1 MEEVAV
7 LSGLV
12 LGQFLCAGN
21 SAMLNYLQ
29 NLGLPSS
36 SIVIFSS
43 IATFLLL
50 SPPSIYFER
59 DKWPKKPSFK
69 LLVFLV
75 LVSLGGVTLF
85 QSFLL
90 KGMKLTSPT
99 MANALQ
105 NLSPAII
112 FVIAIAFSLEK
123 VKLENI
129 YTKVK
134 IAGTLLCVSGAVTM
148 SIFKSAT
155 QITNLEN
162 IILDSDKIIG
172 CLYLVASSV
181 SLSFAIVLQALILIE
196 YQAPVSLCAITAIIG
211 VFIASVIELVTN
223 HKVET
228 GLLMVNS
235 IELIGYYLLVGTI
248 NGSMISINLWAM
260 KKKGPVFVSM
270 FSPLSA
276 VISAFIS
283 YFTLGETFSIGRLML
298 MKE

>member
-7 LSGLV
+7 FSGMV

-99 MANALQ
+99 MANAMQ

-112 FVIAIAFSLEK
+112 FIIAIAFR
-123 VKLENI
+123 
-129 YTKVK
+129 Y
-134 IAGTLLCVSGAVTM
+134 
-148 SIFKSAT
+148 
-155 QITNLEN
+155 
-162 IILDSDKIIG
+162 
-172 CLYLVASSV
+172 
-181 SLSFAIVLQALILIE
+181 
-196 YQAPVSLCAITAIIG
+196 
-211 VFIASVIELVTN
+211 
-223 HKVET
+223 
-228 GLLMVNS
+228 
-235 IELIGYYLLVGTI
+235 
-248 NGSMISINLWAM
+248 
-260 KKKGPVFVSM
+260 
-270 FSPLSA
+270 
-276 VISAFIS
+276 
-283 YFTLGETFSIGRLML
+283 
-298 MKE
+298 